1 MCKSSE
7 FISNL
12 YEDRHNNLLPKN
24 HLTSTVYGDIK
35 IDTSRFPVDYERI
48 ELTGENFMY
57 IKVALISEVI
67 DEKEGN
73 NNE

>member
-12 YEDRHNNLLPKN
+12 YKDRHNNLLPKN

-35 IDTSRFPVDYERI
+35 IDTSRFPVECERI

-57 IKVALISEVI
+57 IKVALISKVI

-73 NNE
+73 K

>member
-57 IKVALISEVI
+57 IKVALISKVI

-73 NNE
+73 K

>member
-24 HLTSTVYGDIK
+24 RLTSTVYGDIK
-35 IDTSRFPVDYERI
+35 IDTSRFPVEYERI

-57 IKVALISEVI
+57 IKVALISKVI
-67 DEKEGN
+67 DEREDNK
-73 NNE
+73 

>member
-1 MCKSSE
+1 MRKSSE

-12 YEDRHNNLLPKN
+12 YKDRHKNLLPKN

-35 IDTSRFPVDYERI
+35 IDSSTGDLEYERI

-57 IKVALISEVI
+57 IKAALISKVI

-73 NNE
+73 K

>member
-1 MCKSSE
+1 MRKSSE

-12 YEDRHNNLLPKN
+12 YKDRHKNLLPKN

-35 IDTSRFPVDYERI
+35 IDTSRFPVEYERI

-57 IKVALISEVI
+57 IKVALINKLI

-73 NNE
+73 I

>member
-1 MCKSSE
+1 MSKSSE

-12 YEDRHNNLLPKN
+12 YKDRHNTLLPKN

-35 IDTSRFPVDYERI
+35 IDTSRFSVEYDRI

-57 IKVALISEVI
+57 IKVALISKVI
-67 DEKEGN
+67 NEKDGN
-73 NNE
+73 K

>member
-12 YEDRHNNLLPKN
+12 YEDRHKNSLLKKN
-24 HLTSTVYGDIK
+24 VTSTVYGDIK
-35 IDTSRFPVDYERI
+35 IDTSRFPVEYERI

-57 IKVALISEVI
+57 IKVALISKVI

-73 NNE
+73 K